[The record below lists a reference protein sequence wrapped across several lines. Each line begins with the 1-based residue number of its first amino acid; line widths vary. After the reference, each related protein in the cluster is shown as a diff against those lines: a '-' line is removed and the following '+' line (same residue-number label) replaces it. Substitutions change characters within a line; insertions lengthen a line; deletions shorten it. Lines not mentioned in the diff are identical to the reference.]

1 MSGAGWK
8 LVQARNGGS
17 HSLDVLDE
25 NLVVK
30 NNDVDDILSLLAL
43 HPPRDLSR
51 PRHGSQTVTVL
62 FGGGHRKLTMSL
74 LQSHRV
80 V

>member
-1 MSGAGWK
+1 MPDNRNVMVLGAGWQ
-8 LVQARNGGS
+8 LVQARNGES
-17 HSLDVLDE
+17 HSLDMLDE

-51 PRHGSQTVTVL
+51 
-62 FGGGHRKLTMSL
+62 
-74 LQSHRV
+74 QSMVRRA
-80 V
+80 